1 MRSITAAAIVVAG
14 ALVIHG
20 SQTLAQSNAAQWKSA
35 APGYQLSLPRDHV
48 SHPAYKI
55 ERCSRRTRPAL
66 RCATCSSHTSQ

>member
-55 ERCSRRTRPAL
+55 EWWY
-66 RCATCSSHTSQ
+66 